1 MTTTI
6 GYRARIRFANDTAP
20 LARLVSDTRA
30 QFDAIV
36 ENETFETCELRGHTV
51 AELFLRTDNRD
62 GQPIY
67 VCEWCA
73 DHEDVSP
80 YED

>member
-36 ENETFETCELRGHTV
+36 EATDFETCQMCGHTV
-51 AELFLRTDNRD
+51 AELFLRIDNRD
-62 GQPIY
+62 LAEIS
-67 VCEWCA
+67 VCETCA
-73 DHEDVSP
+73 DEGDVS
-80 YED
+80 YVED

>member
-20 LARLVSDTRA
+20 LAQLVADTKA
-30 QFDAIV
+30 LFDAIV
-36 ENETFETCELRGHTV
+36 EAETFETCELGGHTV
-51 AELFLRTDNRD
+51 AELFLRRDNRD

-67 VCEWCA
+67 VCEQCA
-73 DHEDVSP
+73 DEGDVSP